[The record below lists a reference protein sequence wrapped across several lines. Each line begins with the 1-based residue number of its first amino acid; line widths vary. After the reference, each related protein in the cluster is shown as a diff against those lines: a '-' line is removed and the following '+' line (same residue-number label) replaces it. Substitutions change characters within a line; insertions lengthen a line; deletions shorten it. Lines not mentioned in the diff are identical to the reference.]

1 MQPVSV
7 QESLLVAFSPK
18 LEYLATGSRDGRL
31 KAFDTASGS
40 LLFNISSAAKPSQ
53 GHLAG
58 LAPSTGSE
66 QSTCIAWAYGPD
78 KAKKNG
84 RATANAAG
92 RLMLVVGTAAGNVRA
107 FSAATAKE
115 LWAVNGCNEGG
126 VTSLAYEADAGAS
139 GLLYSVGADGSVC
152 ALDAASGAQVV
163 KFKAGSHPLSC
174 VGAAPD
180 CQSVLVGS
188 SSLALYNVA
197 EQKRVAKFM
206 GHSLPVR
213 AIAFSPSGGHALS
226 ASEGERQVALWALP
240 AAAAAPSKK
249 SRPSAG
255 LLSLEEP
262 ALQLATSAASSSTE
276 PNEASSFQVAAV
288 STAGRAYVWSCSIA
302 EESGRVSSSLNLRV
316 SVEASTSETVHN
328 QGEGGILAAQFESP
342 ETLLLA
348 RGSAAKPTFE
358 RIKLPKDNST
368 TKQIQL
374 TRIMD
379 GVLIQSSGRGG
390 EASTS
395 GKGAAAAAK
404 GRVAYV
410 GAEPTDAE
418 LLKSRVAEDGA
429 ARQCRKRK
437 PEEDEAGAAQVSELP
452 LENGP
457 LSDGPTLGQRLEAL
471 QLRNQQERMDVD
483 GAAGA
488 LQAGPLK
495 ADSVAVLLGQALQ
508 AQDKALLEKCLN
520 TGNEAVIAASVRR
533 LRPHHAAALLEA
545 AVERLRARAN
555 RGASLTAWIRAVLL
569 HHTAYL
575 MAAPGV
581 LPILASLSQTIEAR
595 TAQLK
600 PLAALAGRLDLLVA
614 HLPKPDAAAGAD
626 ALELPSPEVVYVEED
641 ELEAE
646 NPFAAAPDSEA
657 EGSDDEDEAEDDDD
671 GGDDEDAD
679 VDMEDLDDSD

>member
-1 MQPVSV
+1 MALRVCSW
-7 QESLLVAFSPK
+7 E
-18 LEYLATGSRDGRL
+18 LALRMPCLPGV
-31 KAFDTASGS
+31 TASGS
-40 LLFNISSAAKPSQ
+40 LLFNINSTAAPPD
-53 GHLAG
+53 GRLAG
-58 LAPSTGSE
+58 PAPSSGSE
-66 QSTCIAWAYGPD
+66 QSKCIAWAYGPD

-84 RATANAAG
+84 RAVANAAG

-115 LWAVNGCNEGG
+115 LWAANGCNEGG
-126 VTSLAYEADAGAS
+126 VTSLAFEADAGAA
-139 GLLYSVGADGSVC
+139 GLLYSVGSNNHVC
-152 ALDAASGAQVV
+152 ALDVASGAQVV

-188 SSLALYNVA
+188 SSLALWNVA

-213 AIAFSPSGGHALS
+213 AIAFSPSGSHALS

-240 AAAAAPSKK
+240 TIAATTSKK
-249 SRPSAG
+249 SRPSVG

-262 ALQLATSAASSSTE
+262 AVQLATSAASSDSAADG
-276 PNEASSFQVAAV
+276 ASSFQVAAV
-288 STAGRAYVWSCSIA
+288 STAGRAYVWSCSTA
-302 EESGRVSSSLNLRV
+302 EEGDRVSSSLSVRV

-342 ETLLLA
+342 DTLLLA
-348 RGSAAKPTFE
+348 RGSVAKPVFE
-358 RIKLPKDNST
+358 RVQLLKDSTT

-374 TRIMD
+374 ERILD
-379 GVLIQSSGRGG
+379 GVLIQASGRGG

-418 LLKSRVAEDGA
+418 LLMSRVAEDGA
-429 ARQCRKRK
+429 ARQSRKRRA
-437 PEEDEAGAAQVSELP
+437 EGDEAGAVVSELP
-452 LENGP
+452 AENGP
-457 LSDGPTLGQRLEAL
+457 VSDGPTLGQRLEAL
-471 QLRNQQERMDVD
+471 QVRSQQERMDVD
-483 GAAGA
+483 GGAGA

-520 TGNEAVIAASVRR
+520 TGNEAVIGASVRR

-545 AVERLRARAN
+545 AVERLRSRAN
-555 RGASLTAWIRAVLL
+555 RGTALTAWIRAVLL

-581 LPILASLSQTIEAR
+581 LPILTSLSQTIEAR

-614 HLPKPDAAAGAD
+614 HLPKPDAAASAD
-626 ALELPSPEVVYVEED
+626 DLELPGPEVVYVEED

-646 NPFAAAPDSEA
+646 NPLAAVPDSDA
-657 EGSDDEDEAEDDDD
+657 EGSDDEDESEE
-671 GGDDEDAD
+671 EDAGEED
-679 VDMEDLDDSD
+679 GDIDMDDLDDTD